1 MGNSNCYN
9 TRLSLRFGTK
19 HDHKSVK
26 SFGYVPPKVGEVSS
40 AFLLALLTDNNLAAA
55 IYLVEALKTP
65 LRVSKQCKSCAK
77 WLALARLGHT
87 VIVILSKQK
96 NKNFVLEDLHNK
108 SYPVL

>member
-19 HDHKSVK
+19 HDHKSNL
-26 SFGYVPPKVGEVSS
+26 GYVPPKVGEVSS

-65 LRVSKQCKSCAK
+65 LRLSKQCKSCAK

-87 VIVILSKQK
+87 VIVNVSQK
-96 NKNFVLEDLHNK
+96 NKNFVLQHLRSE
-108 SYPVL
+108 SCPVL